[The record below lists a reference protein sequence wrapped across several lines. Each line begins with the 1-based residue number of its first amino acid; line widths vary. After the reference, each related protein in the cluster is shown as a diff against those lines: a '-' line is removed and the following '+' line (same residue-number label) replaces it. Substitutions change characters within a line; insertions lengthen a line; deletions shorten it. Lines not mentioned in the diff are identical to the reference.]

1 MPQHII
7 TSVDQLRDDICN
19 ADIKQLEF
27 LKSDPEFKAAVNS
40 IGLEEWTNL
49 PESVSAA
56 LVAYVDIEKELLTE
70 VACWLSSSTPS
81 HQRLGRNV
89 IKKWINENGD
99 TPNQREWI
107 SARLGA
113 RYSFIHPL
121 SHKKVMENF
130 NRACEEEHNEQQ
142 AQRIC
147 AQLPAAAPSDRRKL

>member
-1 MPQHII
+1 MPKQTI

-19 ADIKQLEF
+19 ADAKQLEF
-27 LKSDPEFKAAVNS
+27 LKDDPDFKEAVNS

-56 LVAYVDIEKELLTE
+56 LVAHVDIQSELLAE
-70 VACWLSSSTPS
+70 VACWLSSSAPT
-81 HQRLGRNV
+81 HQRLEKKV
-89 IKKWINENGD
+89 IKKWIDENGD

-107 SARLGA
+107 SARLSA

-130 NRACEEEHNEQQ
+130 AQACEEEHNQQQ
-142 AQRIC
+142 AQRIS
-147 AQLPAAAPSDRRKL
+147 AQLPAAAPARRKL